1 MVISFLFNLIL
12 GAAGITNPLQVRI
25 DLDHQRL
32 AVVNDHC
39 YTPFTSPSQRKN
51 ESRRNTPVPNVKK
64 PDVVKAKAKPTPSKA
79 QPKKVEG
86 SEEDQEVSDE
96 EVDENES
103 DSENTYYSPSE
114 NENDRDSDSDFN
126 VNGRPPRVRKLKV
139 SKNSRNKRIKGAA
152 KVSKKRN
159 SIGDD
164 DKSDEATTSSGKKKS
179 IKRRSTSTTSK
190 TPTTSSNVKT
200 STPILKAA
208 SPLVKVS
215 AKPDA
220 ELKKDSPTTST
231 PSTVTSGPP
240 LPALAPITN
249 TKTLQQ
255 KKDKKQPAHVDAYL
269 NNMSSLFSTP
279 DIIKKVGN
287 DTRSSPNATSV
298 STATPPNKTYFM
310 PLNPSSIKNPQQL
323 PAQISVQTHTATPD
337 LEFEQDKQLD
347 LIDSLVRD
355 IVQEELK
362 QNTPP
367 HIPNI
372 VKMLENSET
381 VMMGD
386 VINPAQ
392 STSSTSFANASTIRE
407 TMLDDSDVL
416 GLGHAEDCLPDDLLQ
431 HVAKL
436 VEDKKIQEVIDKQVL
451 EEKATNCSVLLTPLT
466 TNVSKPDS
474 TLKGQTQVDTPKTDK
489 KLNLSKSNVSQS
501 ATTTP
506 VQAKEPIK
514 IVRSDGR
521 VILLPP
527 LEAPT
532 TRAKRRALTQSFDSA
547 AKIESTT
554 PKSKP
559 VPKVVE
565 EVKEKEKDKA
575 RRSSTTKKA
584 PELPKPIA
592 PEPTIT
598 DQPDDDDYDDVDSDG
613 SYNAE
618 DDPYRCVK
626 G

>member
-1 MVISFLFNLIL
+1 M
-12 GAAGITNPLQVRI
+12 QVHI

-39 YTPFTSPSQRKN
+39 YTPYTSPSQRKN
-51 ESRRNTPVPNVKK
+51 ESRRNTPVQNTKK
-64 PDVVKAKAKPTPSKA
+64 PDAVKVKAKLTPSKA
-79 QPKKVEG
+79 QPKKVEA
-86 SEEDQEVSDE
+86 SEEEEEVSDE
-96 EVDENES
+96 EGDES

-126 VNGRPPRVRKLKV
+126 VNGRPSRVRKFNR
-139 SKNSRNKRIKGAA
+139 SKNSRNKRIKGSA
-152 KVSKKRN
+152 KVTKKRS
-159 SIGDD
+159 SIGDED
-164 DKSDEATTSSGKKKS
+164 RPEEASTSSGKKKS
-179 IKRRSTSTTSK
+179 IKRRSTSINK
-190 TPTTSSNVKT
+190 TPTTSNTKV
-200 STPILKAA
+200 STILAKGA
-208 SPLVKVS
+208 SLVKVS
-215 AKPDA
+215 TKPEV
-220 ELKKDSPTTST
+220 ELKKDSPIL
-231 PSTVTSGPP
+231 STVTTGPP
-240 LPALAPITN
+240 VPALAPITN
-249 TKTLQQ
+249 SKILPQ

-287 DTRSSPNATSV
+287 DTRSSPTTTSI
-298 STATPPNKTYFM
+298 STTTPTTPPNKTYFM
-310 PLNPSSIKNPQQL
+310 PLNPSSIKNPQQQL

-347 LIDSLVRD
+347 LIDSFVRD

-367 HIPNI
+367 HIPSI
-372 VKMLENSET
+372 VKMLENSESA
-381 VMMGD
+381 MMAD
-386 VINPAQ
+386 VINPTQ
-392 STSSTSFANASTIRE
+392 STANASFANASTIRE
-407 TMLDDSDVL
+407 TLLDDSDIL

-451 EEKATNCSVLLTPLT
+451 EEKATISTIPSVHLTPLT

-474 TLKGQTQVDTPKTDK
+474 TLKSPATIAVPKSDK
-489 KLNLSKSNVSQS
+489 KVDLSKSNLSQS

-547 AKIESTT
+547 AKNEATT

-559 VPKVVE
+559 IPKVVE
-565 EVKEKEKDKA
+565 EVKEKEKA
-575 RRSSTTKKA
+575 RRSSTTKKQ
-584 PELPKPIA
+584 PTDLPKTTA
-592 PEPTIT
+592 PEPTT
-598 DQPDDDDYDDVDSDG
+598 VVQPDDDEYDDVDSDG
-613 SYNAE
+613 TYNAE

-626 G
+626 GS